1 MTTILFRCPACDTHC
16 IRRLG
21 QSHQVLAFANQL
33 PVLTSCWICRSE
45 TLVAPDD
52 GKVPATGIFD
62 SIANHS
68 LRIAEACGRRAD
80 AAADADAQSLLR
92 EFQSYWRRVGYRMD
106 RDHVIALVSGKAAR
120 YPASP
125 ARRLTVTSS

>member
-16 IRRLG
+16 IRRLA
-21 QSHQVLAFANQL
+21 QSHEVLAFANQL

-45 TLVAPDD
+45 ALVVPED
-52 GKVPATGIFD
+52 GNVPVAGIFD

-68 LRIAEACGRRAD
+68 LRIVEACGRQAD
-80 AAADADAQSLLR
+80 AAADADAQCLFR

-106 RDHVIALVSGKAAR
+106 RHHVIAVVSGKVAR

-125 ARRLTVTSS
+125 ARRLTVTS